1 MLSPGWLAD
10 GKEQVTLL
18 DVENTKI
25 TNRCEV
31 LHQLNLSLEE
41 DRKSLMSQVS
51 LLLSQYHDLL
61 TQTLDDKEHYHE
73 EEREYSERMNN
84 LRRQKEKLEEKIM
97 EQYKKM
103 ENSTPKKKGLGF
115 SLVKKMRKAG
125 SSMFLSSP
133 GAGGRSRSR
142 QEQDQDSSSLGSGGN
157 DSLDSGGGHSPAETM
172 METDKMMFRRG
183 VTLPPMMSTGHETDS
198 DAGNIADNDSL
209 ASFLS
214 SVHLANTELDL
225 TDHIPTRDTG
235 LVSRDNREQEFDTV
249 SYQSANTFSNI
260 PTPTNSRKNSE
271 KQPR

>member
-1 MLSPGWLAD
+1 MAD
-10 GKEQVTLL
+10 GKEQITLL

-103 ENSTPKKKGLGF
+103 ENSTPKKKGIGF

-133 GAGGRSRSR
+133 SGRSRSR
-142 QEQDQDSSSLGSGGN
+142 NHEDHDSSSLGSGGN
-157 DSLDSGGGHSPAETM
+157 DSMDSGGGQSPAETM
-172 METDKMMFRRG
+172 LDTDKMMFRRG
-183 VTLPPMMSTGHETDS
+183 VALPPGMGLGHETDS
-198 DAGNIADNDSL
+198 ELGNVADNDSL

-214 SVHLANTELDL
+214 SVHGMSHDM
-225 TDHIPTRDTG
+225 DMSSHDMIPTRDTG
-235 LVSRDNREQEFDTV
+235 LLAPRDNRDDYDTA
-249 SYQSANTFSNI
+249 SYHSNNTMT
-260 PTPTNSRKNSE
+260 TPQNSRKLSDM
-271 KQPR
+271 QPR